1 MAAPIFK
8 DIPNLEGIWSLL
20 LIAIQQGVPWVVR
33 KALKY
38 ASLSLNISQTTSI
51 PDLSEKHADDVGG
64 NKTPVTTLHVKQT
77 VSPGNFDSEG
87 SYSVNG
93 EAKEYSLPIF
103 GNVSMQ
109 LRYMDAM
116 EISDEVLQQKLFEG
130 SSSKTVIDEL
140 AQNSTKGWN
149 ARVIWGFEVI
159 DGRRYLT
166 RNVVTSKNEKSVNVR
181 MVYDFHD

>member
-1 MAAPIFK
+1 M
-8 DIPNLEGIWSLL
+8 
-20 LIAIQQGVPWVVR
+20 
-33 KALKY
+33 
-38 ASLSLNISQTTSI
+38 
-51 PDLSEKHADDVGG
+51 
-64 NKTPVTTLHVKQT
+64 TTLHVKQT

-103 GNVSMQ
+103 GNVSIQ

-116 EISDEVLQQKLFEG
+116 EISDEVLQQKLFED

-181 MVYDFHD
+181 MVYDFHG